1 MANKKG
7 KKLDMVLPYDQQVRP
22 PVEDLKD
29 GLTIGM
35 LKGMTPLNLRR
46 NITPELVSL
55 VNAAIDDS
63 EERDTMRE
71 NFISWIGVLHEGR
84 IQIKSYLNAVKYVSY
99 KILGDTSLLAYTKTF
114 PVRYESFLKRG
125 KSAVQIAGHVSMY
138 GRSLSVTQIIE
149 RTLVPVWI
157 LNSDILQE
165 AINTQAELMRFAR
178 SETVR
183 MKAAANLIEHLKQ
196 PESVKVDLNVGVSN
210 ETIEDL
216 RNVTRQLAVE
226 QKRIIESGGMNARQV
241 AEMNVIK
248 TQKAYPHEGDMEEAI
263 EAEYQ
268 DIVDN
273 EERVKREIKNIDQPF
288 QNKEYKKAKDFFK

>member
-1 MANKKG
+1 MSPQKG
-7 KKLDMVLPYDQQVRP
+7 KKLAVALPYDQQVRP
-22 PVEDLKD
+22 PVEELKGD
-29 GLTIGM
+29 LTIGM
-35 LKGMTPLNLRR
+35 LKGMTPLNLRK
-46 NITPELVSL
+46 NITPEMVSL
-55 VNAAIDDS
+55 INTAIDDS

-71 NFISWIGVLHEGR
+71 NFISWIGVLNTGKF
-84 IQIKSYLNAVKYVSY
+84 QIKAYVNAVKFVSY
-99 KILGDTSLLAYTKTF
+99 KILGETSLIAYTKTF

-125 KSAVQIAGHVSMY
+125 KTAIQIAGHVSMY
-138 GRSLSVTQIIE
+138 CQSAAVTRIIE
-149 RTLVPVWI
+149 RTLVPIWI

-183 MKAAANLIEHLKQ
+183 MKAASNLIEHLKQ

-216 RNVTRQLAVE
+216 RSVTRQLAVE

-248 TQKAYPHEGDMEEAI
+248 TQKSYPHEGDMEEAI

-268 DIVDN
+268 DIVDS
-273 EERVKREIKNIDQPF
+273 EDKVKREIKKIDQPF
-288 QNKEYKKAKDFFK
+288 QNREYKKAKDFFK